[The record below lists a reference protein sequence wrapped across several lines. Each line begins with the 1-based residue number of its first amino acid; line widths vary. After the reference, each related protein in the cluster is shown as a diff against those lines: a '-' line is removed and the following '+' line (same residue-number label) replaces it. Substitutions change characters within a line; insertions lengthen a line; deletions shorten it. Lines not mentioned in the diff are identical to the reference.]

1 MWDVY
6 VVCVCVRCGVCGCVV
21 GVSVW
26 RAMGVSVAGVWCEAV
41 IFCLISVLQLA
52 TDAGQQTTA
61 TITAHNILSASG
73 DFTRAS

>member
-1 MWDVY
+1 MW
-6 VVCVCVRCGVCGCVV
+6 VCGGCECVESNGRECSGCVV
-21 GVSVW
+21 
-26 RAMGVSVAGVWCEAV
+26 EAV

-61 TITAHNILSASG
+61 TIIAHNILSASG

>member
-1 MWDVY
+1 
-6 VVCVCVRCGVCGCVV
+6 VRCGVCGCVV

-26 RAMGVSVAGVWCEAV
+26 RSVGVGVSVAGVWCEAV

-61 TITAHNILSASG
+61 TIIAHNILSASG